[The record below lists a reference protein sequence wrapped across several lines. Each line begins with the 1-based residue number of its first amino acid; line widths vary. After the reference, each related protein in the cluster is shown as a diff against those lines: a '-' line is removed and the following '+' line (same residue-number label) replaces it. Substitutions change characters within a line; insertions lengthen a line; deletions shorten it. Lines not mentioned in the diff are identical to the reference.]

1 MKRRISSFL
10 TALLLTL
17 SLCVPAM
24 AETDYGLIY
33 DETELLYSEDLAALG
48 EHTLPELSEE
58 LGFEIRVDV
67 LTGNSYESINAAA
80 EGIYERFGYG
90 YGSKSEGATLTVLM
104 EPQDDGSY
112 AMPERGGWCVY
123 VSLSAE
129 RGSDQALTD
138 ALYAAAAPYMDDP
151 STWSGGDMDMA
162 SAALSWA
169 VSDMAAAAADYLY
182 DGNSD
187 ADDASWAGEPDPDED
202 PGMSNAYSP

>member
-1 MKRRISSFL
+1 MKRRISAFL
-10 TALLLTL
+10 TALLLAL

-33 DETELLYSEDLAALG
+33 DETELLYSEDLATLG

-58 LGFEIRVDV
+58 LGFEMRVDV

-80 EGIYERFGYG
+80 EGIYERFSYG

-112 AMPERGGWCVY
+112 AIPERGGWCVY

-129 RGSDQALTD
+129 RGS
-138 ALYAAAAPYMDDP
+138 ALYGRSLHVERRGYGHGLRSAFVGRERHGG
-151 STWSGGDMDMA
+151 SGGR
-162 SAALSWA
+162 LSR
-169 VSDMAAAAADYLY
+169 
-182 DGNSD
+182 
-187 ADDASWAGEPDPDED
+187 
-202 PGMSNAYSP
+202 